1 MGIGIVGYG
10 SYVPRLRLNRAEY
23 IKAWGSCGADINEKA
38 VMDFDEDT
46 LTMALEAAKEA
57 FEVGVTADKVG
68 ILSFASTSFPYEEK
82 VMSSTA
88 AEVLGLPGR
97 LLSTEHGQSTRAGS
111 EAFITAS
118 SLLKNDQSAVYAMVL
133 AADAPQ
139 AEVKETM
146 DHGLGAGAAAFI
158 LGKENLIAE
167 IEQYN
172 SFVSESMGER
182 YRLDGSNSL
191 HDIGVRGF
199 TSAAYK
205 KTVSVAVKDM
215 LELTNSKAGDYRYLV
230 LHETDGKSAK
240 SIAKSLGF
248 SEDQISLG
256 LLYGQIG
263 DTGASSVLLSL
274 TAVLDQA
281 QQGDRILLAS
291 YGSGAGS
298 QAISLR
304 VIAPSKHRSSLQDR
318 LQAKKAIDYIKYLKL
333 KRQIL

>member
-1 MGIGIVGYG
+1 MSIGIVSYG
-10 SYVPRLRLNRAEY
+10 SYVPRLRLSRAEY
-23 IKAWGSCGADINEKA
+23 LKAWGSCGADIKDKA

-46 LTMALEAAKEA
+46 LTMAVEAAKEA
-57 FEVGVTADKVG
+57 LGDGTAADKVG
-68 ILSFASTSFPYEEK
+68 IICLASTRFPYEEK

-88 AEVLGLPGR
+88 GEILGLPGR
-97 LLSTEHGQSTRAGS
+97 LLATEHGQSTRAGS
-111 EAFITAS
+111 EAFITAA
-118 SLLKNDQSAVYAMVL
+118 SLLQNDQSTYAMVL
-133 AADAPQ
+133 VADAPQ
-139 AEVKETM
+139 ADVKETL

-182 YRLDGSNSL
+182 YRLEGGNIL
-191 HDIGVRGF
+191 RDIGVRGF

-205 KTVSVAVKDM
+205 KTVSLAVKDM
-215 LELTNSKAGDYRYLV
+215 LELTNSKASDYRYLV
-230 LHETDGKSAK
+230 LQETDGKSAK

-248 SEDQISLG
+248 SDDQISPG

-263 DTGASSVLLSL
+263 DTGASSTMLSL
-274 TAVLDQA
+274 AAVLDQA
-281 QQGDRILLAS
+281 QLGDRIMLAS

-298 QAISLR
+298 QAISLK
-304 VIAPSKHRSSLQDR
+304 VVAPIKHLMSVNDR
-318 LQAKKAIDYIKYLKL
+318 LQTKKSIDYIGYLKL